1 MNRWTIAGGALTLV
15 IVILAVAVYWP
26 APPTEVPATPSPI
39 ATTTT
44 PLAPTS
50 TVVTI
55 GSSVEGRAITSYTF
69 GSGDTHILFVGG
81 IHGGY
86 EANSINLAN
95 GVIEELQTNT
105 SLVPSNLTI
114 HIIPAL
120 NPDGYAKALDTNITY
135 TDAEKRFNANGVDL
149 NRNFACKWSPTSSW
163 RGTTVSAGTSAFS
176 EPEAAA
182 LRDYVLAI
190 NPTAVVFWHSA
201 AGNVYASECEN
212 GILPDTLTLMSTYA
226 LAGNYGQIPKFDA
239 YPVTGDAEGWLASIG
254 IPAVTVELKTHESME
269 WQQNWA
275 GTLAVLEL
283 YSENLAR

>member
-1 MNRWTIAGGALTLV
+1 MNKWTIGGAVLTILV
-15 IVILAVAVYWP
+15 VLLAVAVYWP
-26 APPTEVPATPSPI
+26 APPEEVPATPSPV

-44 PLAPTS
+44 PVATS
-50 TVVTI
+50 SVTVI
-55 GSSVEGRAITSYTF
+55 GHSVEGRDIVSYTF
-69 GSGDTHILFVGG
+69 GTGDTHLLFVGG

-95 GVIEELQTNT
+95 GVIEEFQNDT
-105 SLVPSNLTI
+105 SLVPDNLTI

-120 NPDGYAKALDTNITY
+120 NPDGYARALDTTTTY
-135 TDAEKRFNANGVDL
+135 TDPQMRFNANGVDL
-149 NRNFACKWSPTSSW
+149 NRNFDCKWAPTSSW
-163 RGTTVSAGTSAFS
+163 RGATVSAGTSAFS

-190 NPTAVVFWHSA
+190 NPAGVVFWHSA
-201 AGNVYASECEN
+201 AGNVYASECED
-212 GILPDTLTLMSTYA
+212 GILPNTLTLMSTYA
-226 LAGNYGQIPKFDA
+226 LAGNYGQVPKFDA

-275 GTLAVLEL
+275 GTLAVLGL
-283 YSENLAR
+283 YSQDLAR